1 MDKREIEIVPGDG
14 NLEISPAQDNVS
26 EKIINRKP
34 KKEDII
40 IPKISKK
47 KDK

>member
-14 NLEISPAQDNVS
+14 KIEISPAQDNVS

-34 KKEDII
+34 KKENII
-40 IPKISKK
+40 IPKISKE
-47 KDK
+47 DK

>member
-1 MDKREIEIVPGDG
+1 MDKREIRIVPGDG

-26 EKIINRKP
+26 EKINVKKP

-40 IPKISKK
+40 IPKISKRE
-47 KDK
+47 DK

>member
-26 EKIINRKP
+26 EKIIHRNP
-34 KKEDII
+34 KKQDII

-47 KDK
+47 EAN

>member
-1 MDKREIEIVPGDG
+1 MDKREIDIVPGDG
-14 NLEISPAQDNVS
+14 NLEISPAQDHVS

-47 KDK
+47 EDK